1 MTAVA
6 PNKTLYVRNLDESIK
21 LPILKQDLQ
30 TIFSQFGTV
39 INVIA
44 HKNIRM
50 RGQAFVVFADQLAA
64 EKALEGVQEFPFHG
78 KKMEVHYAKTQSDDT
93 VKRERGEEEFEQ
105 HKKQRLQVKGAS
117 IFMEGRLLTGVEM
130 KKAAEEA
137 KKARQELAPAAAA
150 AAAAA
155 AAQRK
160 QPRPAQPAIPSHHLP
175 PNKVLFLQNLPDS
188 TTKEQLVQIYGQFDG
203 FREVRM
209 VPGRKGI
216 AFVEYDMEGQAG
228 LARVNT
234 AKLVLEDR
242 QVSVTFQRKIN

>member
-39 INVIA
+39 INVVA

-50 RGQAFVVFADQLAA
+50 RGQAFIVFADQLAA
-64 EKALEGVQEFPFHG
+64 EKALGGVQEFPFHG

-93 VKRERGEEEFEQ
+93 IKRERGEEEFEQ

-117 IFMEGRLLTGVEM
+117 VFMKGRLLTGIEM

-137 KKARQELAPAAAA
+137 KKARQALPGAAT
-150 AAAAA
+150 AA

-160 QPRPAQPAIPSHHLP
+160 QSRPAQPAIPSHHLP

-234 AKLVLEDR
+234 VKLVLEDR

>member
-39 INVIA
+39 TNVIA

-64 EKALEGVQEFPFHG
+64 EKALGAVQEFPFHG
-78 KKMEVHYAKTQSDDT
+78 KQMEVHYAKTQSDDT

-117 IFMEGRLLTGVEM
+117 IFMEGRLLTSVEM

-137 KKARQELAPAAAA
+137 KKARQALPTS

-234 AKLVLEDR
+234 VKLVLEDR

>member
-1 MTAVA
+1 MTAIA
-6 PNKTLYVRNLDESIK
+6 PNKTLYVRNLDETIK

-39 INVIA
+39 LNVVA

-50 RGQAFVVFADQLAA
+50 RGQAFIVFADQLSA

-78 KKMEVHYAKTQSDDT
+78 KNMQVNYAKTQSDDT
-93 VKRERGEEEFEQ
+93 VKRERGEDEFEQ
-105 HKKQRLQVKGAS
+105 HKKQRLQAKGES
-117 IFMEGRLLTGVEM
+117 VFMEERLLTCVEM

-137 KKARQELAPAAAA
+137 KKARQALPAAAQA
-150 AAAAA
+150 K
-155 AAQRK
+155 K

-175 PNKVLFLQNLPDS
+175 PNKVFFLQNLPDS
-188 TTKEQLVQIYGQFDG
+188 TTKEQLVQIYGQFEG

>member
-39 INVIA
+39 VNVIA

-50 RGQAFVVFADQLAA
+50 RGQAFIVFADQLAA
-64 EKALEGVQEFPFHG
+64 EKALGGVQEFPFHG
-78 KKMEVHYAKTQSDDT
+78 KKMEVHYAKSQSDDT
-93 VKRERGEEEFEQ
+93 VKRERGEEEFEK

-117 IFMEGRLLTGVEM
+117 IFMEDRLLTGLEM
-130 KKAAEEA
+130 KKVAEEA
-137 KKARQELAPAAAA
+137 KKARQALPASAVT
-150 AAAAA
+150 

-188 TTKEQLVQIYGQFDG
+188 TTKEQLIQIYGQFDG

-242 QVSVTFQRKIN
+242 QISVTFQRKIN

>member
-39 INVIA
+39 INVVA

-50 RGQAFVVFADQLAA
+50 RGQAFIVFADQLAA
-64 EKALEGVQEFPFHG
+64 EKALGGVQEFPFHG

-93 VKRERGEEEFEQ
+93 IKRERGEEEFEQ

-137 KKARQELAPAAAA
+137 KKARQALPGAAT
-150 AAAAA
+150 AA

-160 QPRPAQPAIPSHHLP
+160 QPRPVQPAIPSHHLP

-188 TTKEQLVQIYGQFDG
+188 TTKEQLAQIYGQFDG

>member
-1 MTAVA
+1 MTELA

-39 INVIA
+39 LNVIA

-50 RGQAFVVFADQLAA
+50 RGQAFVVFADQQAA
-64 EKALEGVQEFPFHG
+64 EKALATVQEFPFHG
-78 KKMEVHYAKTQSDDT
+78 KNMQVHYAKTQSDDT

-105 HKKQRLQVKGAS
+105 HKKQRLQNKGTS
-117 IFMEGRLLTGVEM
+117 LLIVGKGLTVEM
-130 KKAAEEA
+130 RKATEEA
-137 KKARQELAPAAAA
+137 KKARQSLPVVQQA
-150 AAAAA
+150 
-155 AAQRK
+155 RK
-160 QPRPAQPAIPSHHLP
+160 PRPAQPAIASHHLP

-188 TTKEQLVQIYGQFDG
+188 ATKEQLVQIYGQFEG

-216 AFVEYDMEGQAG
+216 AFVEYDLEGQAG
-228 LARVNT
+228 SARVNT
-234 AKLVLEDR
+234 AKLVLEGQ